1 MAPAQILIAGE
12 FRHDNDA
19 EEHFSATNPKTG
31 ATLDQRFPISGQATL
46 SKMIAAGASAADALR
61 SADPERIAAFLEH
74 CAEGLEAHADELV
87 ESAHQET
94 GLPREP
100 RLRNVELPRTTGQLR
115 QAARAARERSY
126 CEAVIDTKANIRL
139 LRGPLGGPV
148 AIFGP
153 NNFPFA
159 FNAIMGGDFAG
170 AIAAG
175 NPVIGKAHPCH
186 PETTRLLA
194 QVAVEALSA
203 SGLPEASVQMLYAL
217 PPALGLSLVAHPSI
231 GATAFTGSRQAGL
244 ALEAAAQRA
253 GKPIYLE
260 MSAMNPLFIL
270 PGALAERATE
280 IAGELAGSCTLGGGQ
295 FCTKPGLSIVP
306 AGTAGDAL
314 AAQVQTILE
323 ASPVGTLLSPNG
335 SANIQASIA
344 TLTAHGAHVVCG
356 GKVPPGDGYAFD
368 NTLLIV
374 SGSEFLKHPAALQT
388 EAFGAVHLMV
398 LADGIDEMEAIAR
411 TLEGSLT
418 GCIYTHTQGEDDTAY
433 SRIEAQLRPRVG
445 RLLNDKM
452 PTGVAVSPAMNHGG
466 PHPSS
471 GHPGFTS
478 VGMPG
483 SIARFTALHCYDAVR
498 PHRLPPEHRNENPTG
513 SMWRRIDGEWSQ
525 GDVSG

>member
-1 MAPAQILIAGE
+1 MAPAPILIAGQ
-12 FRHDNDA
+12 FRQDKNA
-19 EEHFSATNPKTG
+19 EGHFSATNPKTG
-31 ATLDQRFPISGQATL
+31 AELAPSFPISGLATL
-46 SKMIAAGASAADALR
+46 TEMIAAGASAAEELR
-61 SADPERIAAFLEH
+61 SATPEHIAAFLERS
-74 CAEGLEAHADELV
+74 ADGLEAHADELV
-87 ESAHQET
+87 ESAHRET

-100 RLRNVELPRTTGQLR
+100 RLRNVELPRTSSQLR

-126 CEAVIDTKANIRL
+126 CEACIDTKTNIRL

-153 NNFPFA
+153 NNFPIA

-175 NPVIGKAHPCH
+175 NPVIAKAHPCH
-186 PETTRLLA
+186 PETSRLLA
-194 QVAVEALSA
+194 QIAFEALAASA
-203 SGLPEASVQMLYAL
+203 LPAASVQMLYAL
-217 PPALGLSLVAHPSI
+217 PSELGLALVAHPSI
-231 GATAFTGSRQAGL
+231 GASAFTGSRRAGL

-260 MSAMNPLFIL
+260 MSAANPVFIL
-270 PGALAERATE
+270 PGALREHSSE
-280 IAGELAGSCTLGGGQ
+280 IASELASSCTDGGGQ

-314 AAQVQTILE
+314 ASQLQKAFEGSLVE
-323 ASPVGTLLSPNG
+323 TLLSPNAG
-335 SANIQASIA
+335 ANITASIA
-344 TLTAHGAHVVCG
+344 TLTSHGARVVCG
-356 GKVPPGDGYAFD
+356 GREPAGAGYAFD

-374 SGSEFLKHPAALQT
+374 SGSAFLKHPTELQT

-398 LADGIDEMEAIAR
+398 LTEGIDQMEAIAR
-411 TLEGSLT
+411 KLEGSLT
-418 GCIYTHTQGEDDTAY
+418 GCIYTHTNGEDDSAY
-433 SRIEAQLRPRVG
+433 TRIEAQLRPRVG
-445 RLLNDKM
+445 RVLNDKM

-498 PHRLPPEHRNENPTG
+498 PHRLPHELRDENPTG
-513 SMWRRIDGEWSQ
+513 SMWRQIDGDWSQ